1 MKVQFSAQK
10 KKVLMNRNF
19 IRRSWSGFFLRA
31 RAAKKIFHEGKLAS
45 IVEKSTYWDDGFAT
59 SHWTGFAKAKSFL
72 LATYKAKANT
82 PYLEN
87 AQYRDLMDFRFH
99 TTQWAASVALEV
111 EGDFVEIGV
120 NYGLLS
126 RSICEHVNFRDL
138 NRKFFLVD
146 PWGNSSGEGYDP
158 VAFEAVELNFKEFR
172 NVVLVRGSAPEALQ
186 QIDSEKIAY
195 LALDIN
201 DGVMERQSLEI
212 LWPRIAKGGV
222 VYFDDI
228 GWAHY
233 EKLRD
238 EIERF
243 LGDKPE
249 QLLFL
254 ASGNAILIKA

>member
-1 MKVQFSAQK
+1 
-10 KKVLMNRNF
+10 MNGNF

-31 RAAKKIFHEGKLAS
+31 RAAKKIFAEGKLAS
-45 IVEKSTYWDDGFAT
+45 VVERSSYWDDGFAT
-59 SHWTGFAKAKSFL
+59 SHWTGFSKAKAFV

-82 PYLEN
+82 PYLDN
-87 AQYRDLMDFRFH
+87 TRYRDLMDFRFH

-126 RSICEHVNFRDL
+126 RSICEHVKFGDL
-138 NRKFFLVD
+138 DRKFFLVD
-146 PWGNSSGEGYDP
+146 PWGNASGARAEFGGDYDAS
-158 VAFEAVELNFKEFR
+158 AFEVVKLNFKDFR

-186 QIDSEKIAY
+186 QIDSKKIAY
-195 LALDIN
+195 VALDVN
-201 DGVMERQSLEI
+201 DGRMERQSLEI
-212 LWPRIAKGGV
+212 LWPRIVKGGV

-233 EKLRD
+233 QTLRD

-249 QLLFL
+249 QLLYL
-254 ASGNAILIKA
+254 ASGNAILVKA

>member
-1 MKVQFSAQK
+1 
-10 KKVLMNRNF
+10 MNRDF

-31 RAAKKIFHEGKLAS
+31 RAAKKIFAEGKLAS
-45 IVEKSTYWDDGFAT
+45 VVARSTYWDDGFAT
-59 SHWTGFAKAKSFL
+59 SHWTGFAEAKAFV

-82 PYLEN
+82 PYLDN
-87 AQYRDLMDFRFH
+87 TRYRDLMDFRFH

-126 RSICEHVNFRDL
+126 RSICEHVKFGRLD
-138 NRKFFLVD
+138 RKFFLVD
-146 PWGNSSGEGYDP
+146 PWGNSSGKGYDP
-158 VAFEAVELNFKEFR
+158 SAFETVKLNFKDFS

-186 QIDSEKIAY
+186 QIDSKKIAY

-212 LWPRIAKGGV
+212 LWPRIVKGGV

-228 GWAHY
+228 GWTHY
-233 EKLRD
+233 QKLRD
-238 EIERF
+238 EIEWF

-249 QLLFL
+249 QLLYL
-254 ASGNAILIKA
+254 ASGSGILVKA